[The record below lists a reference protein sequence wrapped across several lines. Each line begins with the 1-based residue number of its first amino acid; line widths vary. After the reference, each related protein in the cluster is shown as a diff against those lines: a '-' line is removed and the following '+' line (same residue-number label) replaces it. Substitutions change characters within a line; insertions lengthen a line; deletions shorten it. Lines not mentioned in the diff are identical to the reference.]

1 MGSLST
7 AEMPRLDKV
16 IHPSGERI
24 NSKCH
29 GYEHRKHM
37 ERDIQC
43 DGGRVR
49 GQERVYLCTL
59 ILILEYLYIFFL
71 HVGETI
77 VLVVC
82 F

>member
-37 ERDIQC
+37 ERDSVM
-43 DGGRVR
+43 GAG
-49 GQERVYLCTL
+49 
-59 ILILEYLYIFFL
+59 
-71 HVGETI
+71 
-77 VLVVC
+77 
-82 F
+82 